1 MFRLFGRGVLTP
13 AGSRESYTLSFS
25 LGNRQ
30 ATFELRAASVLN
42 PFTPGIL
49 QDFRCPS
56 VRD

>member
-1 MFRLFGRGVLTP
+1 MFRLFGLGTLTQ
-13 AGSRESYTLSFS
+13 AGSRERYTLSFA

-42 PFTPGIL
+42 PFAPGLL